1 MGFEEY
7 TTPVISD
14 NEITVSKISSQKQ
27 STVWQRITWYAVFK
41 ISQY

>member
-14 NEITVSKISSQKQ
+14 NEITVSKISSE
-27 STVWQRITWYAVFK
+27 SIVWSSPYSAHGAREAR
-41 ISQY
+41 

>member
-14 NEITVSKISSQKQ
+14 NEITVSKISSER
-27 STVWQRITWYAVFK
+27 VLGDHRHIAHMARCIVL
-41 ISQY
+41 

>member
-14 NEITVSKISSQKQ
+14 NEITVSKISLEKEYC
-27 STVWQRITWYAVFK
+27 VITDHAVRGT
-41 ISQY
+41 